1 MRWLVYTFDW
11 PPEFRHWLTRLGR
24 HQAWRLVSPNV
35 WFIGLTSLL
44 TDISSE
50 MVASILP
57 LYLVI
62 GLGLSPFLFGVVD
75 GLYPGVT
82 ALVRWG
88 GGILGDRTRQHKG
101 LAVFG
106 YGLSA
111 VSRVVW
117 LLIGGHVPGI
127 MATVTADRIGKGL
140 RTAPRDALISLS
152 TAPAAL
158 GAAFGVHRAMDAAG
172 AMLGPLTAALIL
184 ATAPERF
191 DLVFVVSF
199 SLGLLGLAVL
209 LLFVRNASPTE
220 AGTDMP
226 TPVPPRRFGV
236 LPRER
241 KLWLTLAGGAALAMV
256 TISDAFIYLVLQ
268 QRGFVAPATIPLL
281 YVGTSA
287 TYLLLAV
294 PMGGLADRW
303 GRWKIFI
310 LGHLALAVIYAALL
324 VAPGGWMLVAAVLL
338 CLGAYYAATDGVLSA
353 MASAVLPR
361 ADRGS
366 GLGLLATATSLGRLV
381 ASLVFG
387 WVWSRGSETAAL
399 TVFATALPLVI
410 LISALLLFRA
420 QQEIIAA

>member
-11 PPEFRHWLTRLGR
+11 PPDFRRWLTRPGR
-24 HQAWRLVSPNV
+24 NRAWQLVAPNV

-62 GLGLSPFLFGVVD
+62 GLGLSPFMFGVVD

-88 GGILGDRTRQHKG
+88 GGVLGDRTRQHKA
-101 LAVFG
+101 LAAFG
-106 YGLSA
+106 YGLSSL
-111 VSRVVW
+111 SRILW

-127 MATVTADRIGKGL
+127 VATVTADRIGKGL

-172 AMLGPLTAALIL
+172 AMLGPLTAACIL
-184 ATAPERF
+184 ALAPERF

-209 LLFVRNASPTE
+209 LLFVRNASPAEGFATS
-220 AGTDMP
+220 P
-226 TPVPPRRFGV
+226 TPTPRRSAV

-241 KLWLTLAGGAALAMV
+241 GLWLTLAGGAALAMV
-256 TISDAFIYLVLQ
+256 TISDAFVYLVLQ
-268 QRGFVAPATIPLL
+268 RRGLVAPATIPLL

-287 TYLLLAV
+287 TYLLLAI
-294 PMGGLADRW
+294 PMGRLADRW
-303 GRWKIFI
+303 ARWKIFI
-310 LGHLALAVIYAALL
+310 LGHLALAFVYAALL
-324 VAPGGWMLVAAVLL
+324 VASGGWVLVVVVLL
-338 CLGAYYAATDGVLSA
+338 CLGTYYAATDGVLSA
-353 MASAVLPR
+353 IASSVLPR
-361 ADRGS
+361 VDRGS
-366 GLGLLATATSLGRLV
+366 GLGLLATATSLGRLG

-387 WVWSRGSETAAL
+387 WVWSARSDIAAL

-410 LISALLLFRA
+410 LISALLLSRA
-420 QQEIIAA
+420 QREIIGT